1 MYMHSQDW
9 YDLSKHGGVR
19 KLRRDDP
26 APSPYKPGVASPL
39 RSLASIG
46 SNPLAIHPD
55 PAHTYAINGWGKD
68 LAAGALL
75 TLVHLRVIWDGSIEK
90 SLELAY
96 SYFREFCRAT
106 GKSTSIVRFDFKLKQ
121 FPGGLGKGH
130 DCAVMLAWL
139 EAYLQNLT
147 VDAVAEIVVESGWKM
162 LEGYDLLAKTAME
175 RKWVLYKYR
184 PKLHMQA
191 HLVSL

>member
-106 GKSTSIVRFDFKLKQ
+106 GKSTSIVRFDFKSLKTDRSLHGENLFTYSYIYRWLWVSEL
-121 FPGGLGKGH
+121 FP
-130 DCAVMLAWL
+130 
-139 EAYLQNLT
+139 
-147 VDAVAEIVVESGWKM
+147 
-162 LEGYDLLAKTAME
+162 
-175 RKWVLYKYR
+175 
-184 PKLHMQA
+184 
-191 HLVSL
+191 